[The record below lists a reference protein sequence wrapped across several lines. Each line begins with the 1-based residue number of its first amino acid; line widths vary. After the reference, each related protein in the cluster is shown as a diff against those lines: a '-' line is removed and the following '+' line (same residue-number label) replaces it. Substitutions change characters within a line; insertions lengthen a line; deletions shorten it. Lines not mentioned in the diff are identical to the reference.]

1 MTESRLKYLGPVP
14 NVTEGAPRKALRDR
28 LPWAFI
34 VVVLTPTLLAAI
46 YFLFLASPRY
56 VSEARFLVR
65 SPERNAPSAFGV
77 ALQGVGLSSGQA
89 DAFAV
94 HEYLTSADGI
104 QFLQSKFN
112 LDVLLNRP
120 GADVFSRYPRPFE
133 AKSAEALQK
142 GLKRFVT
149 IGYDSTTGI
158 STLRVEAFRPQ
169 DAQALSIA
177 MLEGGE
183 KLVNRLNERAAS
195 DTVEDARVG
204 QQLAQQRFE
213 AAQAALTNFRNREE
227 LIEPKISATES
238 TELISALTISIAQL
252 KAERAQVAA
261 ETPQSPVLSSLNN
274 KIAAYES
281 LVAAER
287 RKISGD
293 PDSLAPRVGAYEEL
307 IFERELASKEVAS
320 ATAAFISA
328 EQEARRQ
335 KLYLERIVAPS
346 LPETPAEPRRWLSIL
361 IVFASALLVYGLGW
375 LVWAG
380 INEHKQD

>member
-1 MTESRLKYLGPVP
+1 MTEPRLKYLGPIP
-14 NVTEGAPRKALRDR
+14 NAIEGAPGKALRDR

-34 VVVLTPTLLAAI
+34 IVVLTPTLLAAI

-65 SPERNAPSAFGV
+65 SPERSAPSAFGV

-104 QFLQSKFN
+104 KFLQSKFN

-120 GADVFSRYPRPFE
+120 GTDVFSRYPRPFE

-158 STLRVEAFRPQ
+158 STLRVEAFRPR
-169 DAQALSIA
+169 DAQALSMA

-204 QQLAQQRFE
+204 QQQAQQRFE
-213 AAQAALTNFRNREE
+213 AAQAALTDFRNREN

-238 TELISALTISIAQL
+238 AELISALTVSIAQL
-252 KAERAQVAA
+252 KAERTQVEA
-261 ETPQSPVLSSLNN
+261 EAPQSPVLSSLSNR
-274 KIAAYES
+274 IAAYEG

-293 PDSLAPRVGAYEEL
+293 PDSLAPRVGVYEEL
-307 IFERELASKEVAS
+307 TFERELASKEVAS
-320 ATAAFISA
+320 ATTALIAA

-361 IVFASALLVYGLGW
+361 IVLASALLVYGLGW

-380 INEHKQD
+380 VNEHKQA